1 MPSDICVL
9 MYIYI
14 FIYTHMFV
22 CLYIDTASKTS
33 HLLVVDLIAFSCTNT
48 EFILGVSGNVM
59 ISYSRV
65 FALFSPCVQ
74 SLDIIVFLKTSLR
87 TGLED
92 H

>member
-1 MPSDICVL
+1 
-9 MYIYI
+9 
-14 FIYTHMFV
+14 MFV

-33 HLLVVDLIAFSCTNT
+33 HLLVVDLIAFTCTYA

-74 SLDIIVFLKTSLR
+74 SLDIIRYYCIFKDISPYR
-87 TGLED
+87 TRRPLIGTKYERLFFKI
-92 H
+92 